1 MEGDKMS
8 AGGGGLIQMILSR
21 AIGRHLSSAAPAW
34 PSDRYFHP
42 LPWCCYRVVTE
53 LCAVFVHFCV
63 ILTPSALTLWRLLT
77 PSHFHSPSE
86 HSCYKNIAMFTLSS
100 ALLSSWPR
108 VTWHGA
114 KHNYAATHNTMGASV
129 SQSEFRLETTDQ
141 WEARDPIPGIQTMM
155 GARQT
160 CLESWELCLDLRR
173 NVWGV
178 PGSLATPEHLS
189 RPGGATRS
197 DLYSYNHTAHREEAR
212 KTFWAGQT
220 KKLD

>member
-1 MEGDKMS
+1 MTKCLLEEEGWFKWS
-8 AGGGGLIQMILSR
+8 CHGPLA
-21 AIGRHLSSAAPAW
+21 AICPLPRSPW

-114 KHNYAATHNTMGASV
+114 KHNYAATHNMMGASV

-141 WEARDPIPGIQTMM
+141 WEVRDPIPGIQTMM

-178 PGSLATPEHLS
+178 PGHHEHLS

-212 KTFWAGQT
+212 KTFWAGET